1 MNFKY
6 FIKSVVLSLVFAAF
20 AAPLTA
26 QQPKE
31 TPPPPSEPRSVEIP
45 TVEEVKLINGLTI
58 VIVSKR
64 DLPLVTVSLLIR
76 GGAGLENSSHA
87 GLANITA
94 DMLTKGTDLRNATQI
109 AQEMEFLG
117 ASFFTGADWNSS
129 VANVSV
135 MRDKLP
141 KAMAIMADSVLRPTF
156 PADEL
161 NLLKKQRIDNLKVQL
176 KQPGPVWN
184 YVASRY
190 TYGEHSNEGTPESIE
205 RIRTRDI
212 ETFHYANYHPKN
224 AVLIFAGDI
233 TKEEGIRYG
242 RLFFGGW
249 KSPESSAT
257 TLTRKDDIP
266 MTRPKVEPSETLKR
280 MLVIDLPDSGQAAV
294 GYARRLAEGRLECFA
309 VEGEAESI
317 KIRCE
322 TNEIYNPSLVL
333 NSVLGG
339 GYSARLNQEIR
350 IKRGLSYGARSNFDW
365 RSHDANFNAT
375 TQTKNESAAEVAE
388 LILAEVE
395 KLTSSDIA
403 NSEMVPRKAV
413 VTGGFG
419 RGLQTNNGLA
429 ARIRDLYLYGLEPGL
444 LNSFIDDVG
453 KVSSDEIK
461 NFASRN
467 LKGGDLIIVGDAKL
481 FLDDLTKRFPNR
493 TIEVI
498 KASNLDL
505 NSSDLRSGRAR

>member
-1 MNFKY
+1 MTLNL
-6 FIKSVVLSLVFAAF
+6 VLRIALFSLVLAASS
-20 AAPLTA
+20 APLIA

-31 TPPPPSEPRSVEIP
+31 TPPPPSDPRSVEIP
-45 TVEEVKLINGLTI
+45 TVEEVELINGLKI
-58 VIVSKR
+58 VIISKR
-64 DLPLVTVSLLIR
+64 DLPLVTVSLLIQE
-76 GGAGLENSSHA
+76 GAGFENASHA
-87 GLANITA
+87 GLANLTA
-94 DMLTKGTDLRNATQI
+94 DMLTKGTDLRTASQI

-117 ASFFTGADWNSS
+117 ATFFTGADWNGS
-129 VANVSV
+129 VANLSV
-135 MRDKLP
+135 MSDKLP
-141 KAMAIMADSVLRPTF
+141 KAMAIMADSVMRPTF

-161 NLLKKQRIDNLKVQL
+161 NLLKKQKIDNLKVRL

-190 TYGEHSNEGTPESIE
+190 TYGEHSNEGTPESIA
-205 RIRTRDI
+205 RIRTRDV

-233 TKEEGIRYG
+233 TKESAIRYG

-249 KSPESSAT
+249 KSPEEKPAPEGGLELIARMNSEP
-257 TLTRKDDIP
+257 R
-266 MTRPKVEPSETLKR
+266 PSEVIKR

-294 GYARRLAEGRLECFA
+294 GYANRLEGGRIVCA
-309 VEGEAESI
+309 ASGSGCSVSD
-317 KIRCE
+317 
-322 TNEIYNPSLVL
+322 IYFPATVL
-333 NSVLGG
+333 NAVLGG

-365 RSHDANFNAT
+365 RSFDANFNAT

-388 LILAEVE
+388 LVLAEIE
-395 KLTSSDIA
+395 KLTNSDIA
-403 NSEMVPRKAV
+403 TGEMVPRKAV

-429 ARIRDLYLYGLEPGL
+429 ARIRDLYIFGLEPAL
-444 LNSFIDDVG
+444 LNSFIDDIG
-453 KVSSDEIK
+453 SVSSEEIRD
-461 NFASRN
+461 FATRN

-498 KASNLDL
+498 KADNLDL
-505 NSSDLRSGRAR
+505 NERDLKAARRR

>member
-6 FIKSVVLSLVFAAF
+6 FIKLAVLSSAFAAF
-20 AAPLTA
+20 ASPLAA

-31 TPPPPSEPRSVEIP
+31 TPPPPSDPRSVEIP
-45 TVEEVKLINGLTI
+45 AVEEVELINGLTI
-58 VIVSKR
+58 VIISKR

-76 GGAGLENSSHA
+76 GGSGLENASHA

-94 DMLTKGTDLRNATQI
+94 DMLTRGTDLRNATQI

-117 ASFFTGADWNSS
+117 ATFFTGADWNGSF
-129 VANVSV
+129 ANVSV

-141 KAMAIMADSVLRPTF
+141 KAMAIMADSLIRPTF
-156 PADEL
+156 PVDEL
-161 NLLKKQRIDNLKVQL
+161 SLLKKQRIDNLRVQL

-190 TYGEHSNEGTPESIE
+190 TYGEHSNVGTPESIQ
-205 RIRTRDI
+205 RIRTRDV

-233 TKEEGIRYG
+233 TKEAAIGYG
-242 RLFFGGW
+242 KLFFGGW
-249 KSPESSAT
+249 TSP
-257 TLTRKDDIP
+257 KDSPKNFEPVGDIP
-266 MTRPKVEPSETLKR
+266 MMPPKSVPEETVKR

-294 GYARRLAEGRLECFA
+294 GYARRLEEGRLECVA
-309 VEGEAESI
+309 VDDESDPPGL
-317 KIRCE
+317 KCE
-322 TNEIYNPSLVL
+322 TNGIYHPSLVL

-350 IKRGLSYGARSNFDW
+350 IKRGLSYGARSSFDW
-365 RSHDANFNAT
+365 RSFDGNFNAT

-395 KLTSSDIA
+395 KLTNTDIGTG
-403 NSEMVPRKAV
+403 ELVPRKAV

-429 ARIRDLYLYGLEPGL
+429 ARIRDLYAFGLEPGL
-444 LNSFIDDVG
+444 LNSFIGEVG
-453 KVSSDEIK
+453 KVSSEEIRD
-461 NFASRN
+461 FAAGN

-505 NSSDLRSGRAR
+505 NSSDLRSSRGR

>member
-6 FIKSVVLSLVFAAF
+6 CLRFAVLSLVFASF
-20 AAPLTA
+20 AVPLDA
-26 QQPKE
+26 QQTKE

-76 GGAGLENSSHA
+76 GGAGLENASHA
-87 GLANITA
+87 GLANLTA

-117 ASFFTGADWNSS
+117 ASFSTGADWNGSF
-129 VANVSV
+129 ANVSV

-141 KAMAIMADSVLRPTF
+141 KAMAIMADSVIRPTF

-205 RIRTRDI
+205 RIRTRDL

-249 KSPESSAT
+249 KSPAKGAESKELIARMD
-257 TLTRKDDIP
+257 LAP
-266 MTRPKVEPSETLKR
+266 PRPTEAIKNI
-280 MLVIDLPDSGQAAV
+280 LVIDLPDSGQAAV
-294 GYARRLAEGRLECFA
+294 GVANRVVDGRVAYVHSDEMA
-309 VEGEAESI
+309 DDEDPKIVSGEYYFPAI
-317 KIRCE
+317 
-322 TNEIYNPSLVL
+322 VL
-333 NSVLGG
+333 NSILGG

-350 IKRGLSYGARSNFDW
+350 IKRGLSYGARSSFDW
-365 RSHDANFNAT
+365 RSGYSNFNAF
-375 TQTKNESAAEVAE
+375 TQTKNESAGEVAE
-388 LILAEVE
+388 LIGAEVE
-395 KLTSSDIA
+395 KLSKA
-403 NSEMVPRKAV
+403 NISESELVPRKSV
-413 VTGGFG
+413 VTGSFG

-429 ARIRDLYLYGLEPGL
+429 ARVRDLYVFGLQPGH
-444 LNSFIDDVG
+444 LNSYVSDVE
-453 KVSSDEIK
+453 KVTGLQIRK
-461 NFASRN
+461 FAAEN
-467 LKGGDLIIVGDAKL
+467 LLGGDLIIVGDAKL

-505 NSSDLRSGRAR
+505 NSSDLRSSRGR

>member
-1 MNFKY
+1 MKAL
-6 FIKSVVLSLVFAAF
+6 ILLKTTVAIVIAGLLATAVL
-20 AAPLTA
+20 A

-31 TPPPPSEPRSVEIP
+31 TPPPPAEPRSVEIP
-45 TVEEVKLINGLTI
+45 TVEEVELINGLTI

-76 GGAGLENSSHA
+76 GGAGLENASHA
-87 GLANITA
+87 GLANLTA
-94 DMLTKGTDLRNATQI
+94 DMITKGTELRDATQI

-117 ASFFTGADWNSS
+117 ASLFTGADWNSS
-129 VANVSV
+129 VVNVSV

-141 KAMAIMADSVLRPTF
+141 KAMSVMADFVIRPTF

-190 TYGEHSNEGTPESIE
+190 SYGEHANEGTPESIE
-205 RIRTRDI
+205 RIRTRDV

-242 RLFFGGW
+242 KLFFGGW
-249 KSPESSAT
+249 QSPKNAPVNRSG
-257 TLTRKDDIP
+257 
-266 MTRPKVEPSETLKR
+266 EPARGASEIGDEIVSR
-280 MLVIDLPDSGQAAV
+280 MLVVDLPNSGQAAV
-294 GYARRLAEGRLECFA
+294 GYSKRLPEGRVL
-309 VEGEAESI
+309 
-317 KIRCE
+317 CE
-322 TNEIYNPSLVL
+322 TEGGCSSSDVYFPATVL
-333 NSVLGG
+333 NSILGG

-365 RSHDANFNAT
+365 RAFESNFNAT
-375 TQTKNESAAEVAE
+375 TQTKNESAGEVAE
-388 LILAEVE
+388 LIRAEIE
-395 KLTSSDIA
+395 KLSKGNIEK
-403 NSEMVPRKAV
+403 SELVPRKAV

-429 ARIRDLYLYGLEPGL
+429 ARIRDLYVYGLEPGL
-444 LNSFIDDVG
+444 LNSYIGDVG
-453 KVSSDEIK
+453 EVTGVQVRD
-461 NFASRN
+461 FAAKD
-467 LKGGDLIIVGDAKL
+467 LLGGDLIIVGDAKL
-481 FLDDLTKRFPNR
+481 FLDDLTRRFPNR

-498 KASNLDL
+498 KAENLDL
-505 NSSDLRSGRAR
+505 NSRSLRASSDR